1 MSAPNVYT
9 SEPSVMRKVVDW
21 LWGALFFVVCVATA
35 AYMGAAE
42 LASLIM
48 ESLHVIIRVIVGF
61 FIFGAVGT
69 LALLN
74 YFKPEALLPMAIKL
88 TTAIVVSIALV
99 TYADSESHIAISTAF
114 VISSF
119 YVGWR
124 VVKLPVDL
132 IGAIIRAFKSTPNS
146 TQNTTGDPFY
156 DPR

>member
-1 MSAPNVYT
+1 MHNPNVKPYVKT
-9 SEPSVMRKVVDW
+9 TADKIWEVIGSCIFFAICVVVGSFILIGD
-21 LWGALFFVVCVATA
+21 LIT
-35 AYMGAAE
+35 Y
-42 LASLIM
+42 LAGNVWEITTGIYL
-48 ESLHVIIRVIVGF
+48 
-61 FIFGAVGT
+61 
-69 LALLN
+69 LALGVLAIKN
-74 YFKPEALLPMAIKL
+74 YFRSEKLTPMAIKL
-88 TTAIVVSIALV
+88 ATAIAVSIALAPFV
-99 TYADSESHIAISTAF
+99 DSDLYIRFVF